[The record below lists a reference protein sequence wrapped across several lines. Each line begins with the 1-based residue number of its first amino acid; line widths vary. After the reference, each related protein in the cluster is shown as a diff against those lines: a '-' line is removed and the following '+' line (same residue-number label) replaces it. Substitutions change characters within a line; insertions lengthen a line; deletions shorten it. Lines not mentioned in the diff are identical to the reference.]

1 MPRKV
6 TAILYADVAGY
17 SGLAGEDEDAIH
29 RRLIEYFN
37 LIYATV
43 GDHCDESVTAALSN
57 IADVRSPSDL
67 LISGI
72 FK

>member
-1 MPRKV
+1 MPRTV
-6 TAILYADVAGY
+6 AAILYADVADY

-43 GDHCDESVTAALSN
+43 GDHCDERATAALSN
-57 IADVRSPSDL
+57 MADFRSPWL
-67 LISGI
+67 RRAV
-72 FK
+72 